1 MRANVLFSAPGA
13 YKGQCIFSFHKTEKN
28 KSLNYWKIGVKIKN
42 YIVPKTWEE
51 SVACVIKIVKIP
63 NLLAFFGC

>member
-42 YIVPKTWEE
+42 YIVPK
-51 SVACVIKIVKIP
+51 
-63 NLLAFFGC
+63 NLLSYQPNSANCLRKYMQPERKD